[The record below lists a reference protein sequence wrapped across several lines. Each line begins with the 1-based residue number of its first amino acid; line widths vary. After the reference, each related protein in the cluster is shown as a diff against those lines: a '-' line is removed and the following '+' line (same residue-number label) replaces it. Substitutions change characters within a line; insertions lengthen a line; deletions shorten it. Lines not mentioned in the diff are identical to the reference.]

1 MSENCNHNCDS
12 CGVDC
17 PSRQSGGTQAQPDF
31 QKPLHPMSNVGRVI
45 GVMSGKGGVGKSLV
59 CSMLAAMLSRKGYR
73 TAILDGDI
81 TGPSIP
87 KMFGITGKAES
98 CEQGLLPVRSKGGVS
113 VMSLNLLLENE
124 TDPVIWRGPVIA
136 GAVTQ
141 FWTDVIWEDID
152 VMFVDMPPGT
162 GDVPLTV
169 MQSLPID
176 AMVMVTSPQ
185 ELVSMI
191 VHKAVNMVNMMEVPL
206 LGVVENMSY
215 ATCPDCGKRINI
227 FGESKLDQV
236 AADYRLP
243 ILGRIPI
250 DPAIAQKADRG
261 EIETVEGEWL
271 REAENQL
278 ERMISNGK

>member
-12 CGVDC
+12 CGEDC
-17 PSRQSGGTQAQPDF
+17 PSRQAGGTTGQPDF
-31 QKPLHPMSNVGRVI
+31 SKPLHPMSSVKRVI

-59 CSMLAAMLSRKGYR
+59 CSMLAVLLSRKGYR
-73 TAILDGDI
+73 VAILDGDI

-87 KMFGITGKAES
+87 KMFGICEQAENS
-98 CEQGLLPVRSKGGVS
+98 EQGLLPVRSKGGVS
-113 VMSLNLLLENE
+113 VMSLNLLLQNE

-152 VMFVDMPPGT
+152 VMLIDMPPGT

-191 VHKAVNMVNMMEVPL
+191 VHKAVNMVNMMEVAL

-215 ATCPDCGKRINI
+215 ATCPDCGKKIYI
-227 FGESKLDQV
+227 FGESKIDEV
-236 AADYRLP
+236 AAAYHLP

-250 DPAIAQKADRG
+250 DPAIAQSADRG
-261 EIETVEGEWL
+261 GIETVDGQWLEEAANQIEG
-271 REAENQL
+271 
-278 ERMISNGK
+278 MIVNGK

>member
-12 CGVDC
+12 CGEDC
-17 PSRQSGGTQAQPDF
+17 PSRQSGGAQEQPDF
-31 QKPLHPMSNVGRVI
+31 RKPLHPMSNVKRVI

-59 CSMLAAMLSRKGYR
+59 CSMLAVLLSRKGYR
-73 TAILDGDI
+73 VAILDGDI

-87 KMFGITGKAES
+87 KMFGISEKAENS
-98 CEQGLLPVRSKGGVS
+98 EQGLLPVRSKGGVS
-113 VMSLNLLLENE
+113 VMSLNLLLQNE

-152 VMFVDMPPGT
+152 VMLVDMPPGT

-215 ATCPDCGKRINI
+215 ATCPDCGKKIYV
-227 FGESKLDQV
+227 FGESNLDQV
-236 AADYRLP
+236 AAGYQLP

-250 DPAIAQKADRG
+250 DPAIAQSADRG
-261 EIETVEGEWL
+261 NIESVAGQWLDSAADQIEGMV
-271 REAENQL
+271 Q
-278 ERMISNGK
+278 SGK